1 MDQAMDIDILLE
13 HGFPQ
18 GYVELL
24 KARGIRRLNPVQS
37 EAVEKGLFTG
47 GNLVVSAPTASGKTL
62 IAELALVYN
71 WLNHGKGVYLTPLRA
86 LASEKH
92 GEFKTLEALGVRIG
106 VSTGDYDEPA
116 EYLGW
121 YDIIVATYER
131 FDSILRQKPSW
142 LRDIGLVVIDEIH
155 MASDPERGPIVEV
168 IAARLLRQG
177 TRIIGLSATI
187 GNPEALAEWLNAVLV
202 NTDWRPVR
210 LVEGYLDKKKPGLV
224 FPVENKVESVDLEN
238 GDPFLDIPLY
248 NVVELGLQTLVFI
261 HNRRKVE
268 DYAVEAARHLPTL
281 PEDAVKPFIRELEDA
296 PTSIERD
303 VLSDLIRRGVGF
315 HHAGLSS
322 IARSTVEKAF
332 RSRLLKIVYAT
343 PTLAAG
349 VNLPA
354 RRVLVSV
361 KRYDASRGRRV
372 NISIS
377 EYKQMAGRAG
387 RPGYDEIG
395 ESVITDAS
403 SSSEALKYI
412 NGSPEPVAG
421 KLLSE
426 RSLRIHVLS
435 LVASGEASSIEEV
448 SGILSSTLSMKQ
460 AKGSFFQSAKIMG
473 AVKLLEELGMIESS
487 NNFLKATRLGRVTS
501 YTYLDPLSISIY
513 RELKPA
519 EPSDLYLLHVA
530 CLTPDFKRSSPYIQD
545 KIVERW
551 EDTALEMADQGMIP
565 PPSKTSMDYEEWL
578 DGFMHAMILYDW
590 INEVSEDEIVSKYM
604 IGPGDLYSM
613 RDTASWITHALA
625 RVEAVL
631 GDIRFH
637 KALDT
642 LSRRIEEGVRE
653 DALELTTLRLIGR
666 VRARILIQHGV
677 KSLRDLAEIPLSKI
691 ASLPKFGP
699 RIAEEIDRQLR
710 DLGYK

>member
-1 MDQAMDIDILLE
+1 
-13 HGFPQ
+13 
-18 GYVELL
+18 
-24 KARGIRRLNPVQS
+24 
-37 EAVEKGLFTG
+37 
-47 GNLVVSAPTASGKTL
+47 
-62 IAELALVYN
+62 
-71 WLNHGKGVYLTPLRA
+71 
-86 LASEKH
+86 
-92 GEFKTLEALGVRIG
+92 
-106 VSTGDYDEPA
+106 
-116 EYLGW
+116 
-121 YDIIVATYER
+121 
-131 FDSILRQKPSW
+131 
-142 LRDIGLVVIDEIH
+142 
-155 MASDPERGPIVEV
+155 
-168 IAARLLRQG
+168 
-177 TRIIGLSATI
+177 
-187 GNPEALAEWLNAVLV
+187 
-202 NTDWRPVR
+202 
-210 LVEGYLDKKKPGLV
+210 
-224 FPVENKVESVDLEN
+224 
-238 GDPFLDIPLY
+238 
-248 NVVELGLQTLVFI
+248 
-261 HNRRKVE
+261 
-268 DYAVEAARHLPTL
+268 
-281 PEDAVKPFIRELEDA
+281 
-296 PTSIERD
+296 
-303 VLSDLIRRGVGF
+303 
-315 HHAGLSS
+315 
-322 IARSTVEKAF
+322 
-332 RSRLLKIVYAT
+332 
-343 PTLAAG
+343 
-349 VNLPA
+349 
-354 RRVLVSV
+354 
-361 KRYDASRGRRV
+361 V

-642 LSRRIEEGVRE
+642 LSRGSRKG
-653 DALELTTLRLIGR
+653 
-666 VRARILIQHGV
+666 
-677 KSLRDLAEIPLSKI
+677 
-691 ASLPKFGP
+691 
-699 RIAEEIDRQLR
+699 
-710 DLGYK
+710 